1 MATYPALAATTTA
14 LIRMLSDGFPSNLG
28 VTGIEAYDASIPVDA
43 ADGES
48 RVLLWLYRFAPVP
61 AMRRPVP
68 GTPKPEVR
76 TGVRP
81 SAVAA
86 DLHYLLWTHA
96 ASPAVQQT
104 VIGWMLR
111 RLSDRPIL
119 TSERLNH
126 GTNIFKPTEDVALLV
141 EDLPLADLLSLSRSL
156 GAVPPLVLPIHA
168 RSVHLEGD

>member
-28 VTGIEAYDASIPVDA
+28 VTGIEVYDESVPVDA
-43 ADGES
+43 ADAP

-61 AMRRPVP
+61 AMRRPVA
-68 GTPKPEVR
+68 GAPKPEVR

-86 DLHYLLWTHA
+86 DLHYLLWTRA

-119 TSERLNH
+119 TSERLNQ
-126 GTNIFKPTEDVALLV
+126 GGAIFKPTEDVALLV
-141 EDLPLADLLSLSRSL
+141 EDLPLADLLALSRSL
-156 GAVPPLVLPIHA
+156 GPVPPLVLPIHA

>member
-1 MATYPALAATTTA
+1 MATYTALAATTTA

-28 VTGIEAYDASIPVDA
+28 VSGIEAHDPSA
-43 ADGES
+43 ANEPADS
-48 RVLLWLYRFAPVP
+48 RPRVLLWLYRFAPVP
-61 AMRRPVP
+61 AMRRAVA
-68 GTPKPEVR
+68 GAPKPEVR

-86 DLHYLLWTHA
+86 DLHYLLWTRS
-96 ASPAVQQT
+96 ASPAVQQA

-126 GTNIFKPTEDVALLV
+126 GADIFKPNEDVALLV
-141 EDLPLADLLSLSRSL
+141 EDLPLADLLALSRSL
-156 GAVPPLVLPIHA
+156 AAAPPLVLPIHA
-168 RSVHLEGD
+168 RSIHLEGD